1 MEQRKIYML
10 NLHIFLKIP
19 LSSNSQSSESFEHL
33 LITRCIM
40 SNYNWSRLL
49 HFCAKFKSSVL
60 FVSNTSYVIWPHPL
74 LNLIFGQFLLCSI
87 CCSQPDLLLF
97 FEHANLIL
105 NSRVFALPPSLWKSL
120 PQIWTLASFTS
131 LFKCPSSVW
140 LSMLYVTES
149 QPLLPISFLSFSFL
163 QSNDQ

>member
-1 MEQRKIYML
+1 MEQRKIYRL

-19 LSSNSQSSESFEHL
+19 LSSNSQSSESFEQL

-60 FVSNTSYVIWPHPL
+60 LVSNTSYVIWPHPL

-97 FEHANLIL
+97 LIL

-131 LFKCPSSVW
+131 LFKCPSSEW

-149 QPLLPISFLSFSFL
+149 LPLLPMSFLGFSSL